1 MTFYGKDDRWWKALL
16 NGENP
21 VLPFRQFRHLFGL
34 VPSSPRCKFCH
45 APFEGPGKP
54 FMRII
59 GKQQSRLSPQ
69 LCLQC
74 EGFARNIP
82 GGAEIEL
89 SMLFADIR
97 GSTPLAENLSPYE
110 FGQLVNRFFVIGT
123 EIIVKSH
130 GWVEGLSGDQIVGL
144 YIPGFA
150 GSSHAELAIQA
161 ALDLLMAM
169 EGRDHAGSQ
178 IPVGVGVHT
187 DRAFVGAVGTAGGAT
202 DITVLGD
209 AANTA
214 ARLCSSAAAG
224 ELIVSE
230 SSAQAAS
237 LATDHLERRNL
248 TLEGKTQTVG
258 AYVLYPTIESR
269 LNSG

>member
-1 MTFYGKDDRWWKALL
+1 
-16 NGENP
+16 
-21 VLPFRQFRHLFGL
+21 
-34 VPSSPRCKFCH
+34 
-45 APFEGPGKP
+45 
-54 FMRII
+54 MRII
-59 GKQQSRLSPQ
+59 GKQQSRLSLQ

-97 GSTPLAENLSPYE
+97 GSTSIAENMSPYE
-110 FGQLVNRFFVIGT
+110 FSQLVNRFFVIGT
-123 EIIVKSH
+123 EIIVKTL

-161 ALDLLMAM
+161 AQNLLVSM
-169 EGRDHAGSQ
+169 EDRDQIGSQ

-187 DRAFVGAVGTAGGAT
+187 DKAFVGAVGTAGGAT

-214 ARLCSSAAAG
+214 ARLCSSAVAG
-224 ELIVSE
+224 ELLVSE
-230 SSAQAAS
+230 SSAQAAG
-237 LATDHLERRNL
+237 LATEGLEKRNL
-248 TLEGKTQTVG
+248 ALKGKSLTVG
-258 AYVLYPTIESR
+258 AYVLNPTNAGR
-269 LNSG
+269 VNSG